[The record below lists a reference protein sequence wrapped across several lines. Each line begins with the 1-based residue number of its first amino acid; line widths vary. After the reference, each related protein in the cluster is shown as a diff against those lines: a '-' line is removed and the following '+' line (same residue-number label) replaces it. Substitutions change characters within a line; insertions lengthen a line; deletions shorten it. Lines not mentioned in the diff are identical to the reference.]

1 MLQSTRLLTEIQFEM
16 SKLKNIRLVCIC
28 ISLVACAAVTH
39 GQSGRRQQ
47 KVEPAAPIPSPTPEP
62 TPPPKSEKKEPE
74 LIILVGAE
82 RNGSFSYYPYSY
94 FDAAIDGCSEALSKN
109 SAARVDPTNNSLNRG
124 DAIKRAKSDSKT
136 YVVLLQLS
144 AENTGGAA
152 ATTNS
157 VNTQIEVGYTV
168 FAPGTAKVVTSGR
181 TYPGSNRAGP
191 VIVGPTG
198 GGSSS
203 VLYQEQLLKR
213 AGEDAGNRIL
223 HSLHLDTISVPH

>member
-1 MLQSTRLLTEIQFEM
+1 MLQSTCRSPEKFIDM
-16 SKLKNIRLVCIC
+16 SNVKNITWFFCIC
-28 ISLVACAAVTH
+28 LCLVASAVVSQ

-47 KVEPAAPIPSPTPEP
+47 RVEPAAPVPTPTPEP
-62 TPPPKSEKKEPE
+62 TPLHKTENKEPE
-74 LIILVGAE
+74 LTILVGAE
-82 RNGSFSYYPYSY
+82 RDGGFSYYPYGY
-94 FDAAIDGCSEALSKN
+94 FDAAIEGCSEALSKN

-144 AENTGGAA
+144 AESAGGAS
-152 ATTNS
+152 TTNS
-157 VNTQIEVGYTV
+157 GNAQIEIGYTV

-191 VIVGPTG
+191 VILGPSG
-198 GGSSS
+198 RGSSS
-203 VLYQEQLLKR
+203 TVYQEQLLKR

-223 HSLHLDTISVPH
+223 HALHLDTIKTN

>member
-1 MLQSTRLLTEIQFEM
+1 MLQSPRLLTEIQFEM
-16 SKLKNIRLVCIC
+16 SKVKNITWLVCIC
-28 ISLVACAAVTH
+28 ISLLACAVVAH

-47 KVEPAAPIPSPTPEP
+47 RVEPAAPIPSPTPEP
-62 TPPPKSEKKEPE
+62 TPPPKTERKDPD
-74 LIILVGAE
+74 LIIVVGAE
-82 RNGSFSYYPYSY
+82 RNGGFSYYPYAY
-94 FDAAIDGCSEALSKN
+94 FDAAIEGCSEALSKN

-144 AENTGGAA
+144 AETAGGA

-157 VNTQIEVGYTV
+157 VNAQIEVGYTV

-181 TYPGSNRAGP
+181 TFPGTNRAGP
-191 VIVGPTG
+191 VVVGPTG

-203 VLYQEQLLKR
+203 VVYQEQLLKR
-213 AGEDAGNRIL
+213 AGEDAGDRIL
-223 HSLHLDTISVPH
+223 HSLHLDTIKTN